1 MATTRNLAP
10 ENRPMERS
18 ISKKL
23 FWGQFHALIFNDK
36 ASDGKMLCE
45 CCTAVWAEETVDV
58 LELLQQYTAWQ
69 QTLCL
74 HPKWNFTAF
83 VNKNKMEAI
92 FVPPDNN

>member
-10 ENRPMERS
+10 ENQPMERS

-58 LELLQQYTAWQ
+58 LELLQTIHSMTTDPLPSSKMKLYRIRKQKQ
-69 QTLCL
+69 
-74 HPKWNFTAF
+74 
-83 VNKNKMEAI
+83 MEAI